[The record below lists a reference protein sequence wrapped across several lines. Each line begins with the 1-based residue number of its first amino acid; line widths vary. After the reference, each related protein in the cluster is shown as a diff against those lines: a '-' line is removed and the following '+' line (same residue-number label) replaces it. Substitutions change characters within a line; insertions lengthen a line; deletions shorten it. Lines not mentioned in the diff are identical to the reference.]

1 MMQMSGLEDH
11 ATNIRFVA
19 LLTILSNEENLCIRL
34 LERGIQTVLI
44 SMQEISG
51 SSLASLAGTGAA
63 TAKLR
68 NATQQAGTM
77 EGAATTTQSANP
89 NAPFN
94 NTKSFKL
101 AGPLSQKGVNP
112 TADGEATSASTK
124 GVDVQL
130 FGTLE
135 DGINLARG
143 MAAAALHNI
152 ALKRAVMGPGVL
164 TSLLSFMRN
173 CKSIRVLHCVRCLAN
188 VSVHAKAKL
197 ALAKERR
204 LIPILTNTMR
214 YGCEEVCM

>member
-1 MMQMSGLEDH
+1 
-11 ATNIRFVA
+11 
-19 LLTILSNEENLCIRL
+19 
-34 LERGIQTVLI
+34 
-44 SMQEISG
+44 MQEISG

-63 TAKLR
+63 TNKLR
-68 NATQQAGTM
+68 NLTQQAGTTD
-77 EGAATTTQSANP
+77 GAATTTLSANP

-112 TADGEATSASTK
+112 TGNGEATPASAK
-124 GVDVQL
+124 GGVDVQL

-143 MAAAALHNI
+143 MAAAALHNV

-173 CKSIRVLHCVRCLAN
+173 CKTVRVLHCVRCLAN